1 MPKAS
6 ESPQS
11 RWLSLGTACR
21 MLEVSQATLRSWANR
36 GIIRTYRTPGGHRRF
51 SRDDLQALVDGTA
64 SGLDGKQG
72 HNLGDLALR
81 RIRQR
86 LHGRT
91 VVSQHWYETVDE
103 ESRNRLR
110 LFGRRLL
117 SLAMDYLSRRGRR
130 SELLEEARFLGEEY
144 GTEMA
149 RLSLS
154 LQEVMQA
161 FSFFRNSLMDGLQE
175 ALGSSISS
183 TQVYQAWQQVNLV
196 TDEVLQAIARAY
208 QRSTKSMTAA
218 MHTSERGT

>member
-1 MPKAS
+1 
-6 ESPQS
+6 
-11 RWLSLGTACR
+11 

-51 SRDDLQALVDGTA
+51 SHDDLQALMQGTS
-64 SGLDGKQG
+64 SGPEGKQE
-72 HNLGDLALR
+72 HSLGDLALR
-81 RIRQR
+81 RIRRR
-86 LHGRT
+86 LHGRA
-91 VVSQHWYETVDE
+91 VMSQHWFETVDD

-110 LFGRRLL
+110 HFGRQLL
-117 SLAMDYLSRRGRR
+117 TLAMDYLNRRGRR

-208 QRSTKSMTAA
+208 QRSTESMTTA
-218 MHTSERGT
+218 MHASERGT